1 MAEHGIRKT
10 RVIEIPSLSD
20 SGLPT
25 RVIRTEFMV
34 GTDGP
39 FAVELPASEFTAAKA
54 REAMEKLALEIRGL
68 PTED

>member
-39 FAVELPASEFTAAKA
+39 FAVEISARDFTAAKV
-54 REAMEKLALEIRGL
+54 REQMEKIAAELRQL
-68 PTED
+68 PSEE